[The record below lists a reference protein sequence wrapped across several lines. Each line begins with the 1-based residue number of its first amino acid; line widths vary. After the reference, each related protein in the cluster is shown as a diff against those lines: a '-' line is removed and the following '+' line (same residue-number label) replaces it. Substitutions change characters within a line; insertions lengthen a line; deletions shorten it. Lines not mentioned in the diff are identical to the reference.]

1 MKCDKF
7 PGEFLKNS
15 GLFPEKDKRAGN
27 NMMALVD
34 ESQPTRDPALGK
46 AIA

>member
-1 MKCDKF
+1 MTCDKF

-15 GLFPEKDKRAGN
+15 GLFPEKDKRPGN

-34 ESQPTRDPALGK
+34 ESQPRDPALGK